1 MNIGGVEISGD
12 MLWVILGIVLLISE
26 MIAPG
31 AYLMFLGGAAV
42 LTGLIGFALP
52 LPFALELLIFAVA
65 SIASVYV
72 AKRWFDVYPILS
84 SAPLL
89 NARIAQMIGQTV
101 EVVEPIEG
109 GAGRVKVGDSV
120 WSASGPD
127 AVIGARMKIVGAEGN
142 RLAVEPVEA
151 LPPNEDSDTANSD

>member
-1 MNIGGVEISGD
+1 MNIGGIELSSE
-12 MLWVILGIVLLISE
+12 MLWVILGIILLISE

-31 AYLMFLGGAAV
+31 AYLMFLGGAAI
-42 LTGLIGFALP
+42 LTGILGFALP
-52 LPFALELLIFAVA
+52 LSFPLQLLIFALA
-65 SIASVYV
+65 SVASVYV

-101 EVVEPIEG
+101 EVVEPIESG
-109 GAGRVKVGDSV
+109 LGRVKVGDSV

-127 AVIGARMKIVGAEGN
+127 APVGTRMRIVGAEGN
-142 RLAVEPVEA
+142 RLAVEPIDA
-151 LPPNEDSDTANSD
+151 LPADKGSEPSAG

>member
-1 MNIGGVEISGD
+1 MNIGGTEISAET
-12 MLWVILGIVLLISE
+12 LWIILGIILLISE

-31 AYLMFLGGAAV
+31 AYLMFLGAAA
-42 LTGLIGFALP
+42 LFTGLLGFALP
-52 LPFALELLIFAVA
+52 MGLPLQLLVFALSSV
-65 SIASVYV
+65 ASVYI

-101 EVVEPIEG
+101 EVVDPIEG
-109 GAGRVKVGDSV
+109 GLGRVKVGDSV

-127 AVIGARMKIVGAEGN
+127 APVGTRMRITGAEGN
-142 RLAVEPVEA
+142 RLAVEPVTA
-151 LPPNEDSDTANSD
+151 LPESE

>member
-1 MNIGGVEISGD
+1 MNIGVIEISDD

-31 AYLMFLGGAAV
+31 AYLMFLGGAAI
-42 LTGLIGFALP
+42 LTGLLGFVLP
-52 LPFALELLIFAVA
+52 LSFSLQLLIFASSSV
-65 SIASVYV
+65 ASVYI

-109 GAGRVKVGDSV
+109 GLGRVKVGDSV

-127 AVIGARMKIVGAEGN
+127 AETGAWMKIVGAEGN
-142 RLAVEPVEA
+142 RLTVEPIDA
-151 LPPNEDSDTANSD
+151 LLGNDGLETTA

>member
-1 MNIGGVEISGD
+1 MNIGGIEISGEV
-12 MLWVILGIVLLISE
+12 LWMILGVILLISE

-31 AYLMFLGGAAV
+31 AYLMFLGGAAIF
-42 LTGLIGFALP
+42 TGLLGFALP
-52 LPFALELLIFAVA
+52 LPIAVQFLIFALS

-89 NARIAQMIGQTV
+89 NARVAQMIGQTV

-109 GAGRVKVGDSV
+109 GSGRVKVGDGV

-127 AVIGARMKIVGAEGN
+127 AAEGARMRIVGAEGN
-142 RLAVEPVEA
+142 RLAVEPIEA
-151 LPPNEDSDTANSD
+151 LTQDDDPPASSG

>member
-1 MNIGGVEISGD
+1 MNIGGTEISGD
-12 MLWVILGIVLLISE
+12 MLWVILGVILLIAE

-31 AYLMFLGGAAV
+31 AYLMFLGGAAI
-42 LTGLIGFALP
+42 LTGLLSFALP
-52 LPFALELLIFAVA
+52 LPFVVQLLIFALSSV
-65 SIASVYV
+65 ASVYV

-101 EVVEPIEG
+101 EVVEPIQG
-109 GAGRVKVGDSV
+109 GSGRVKVGDSV

-127 AVIGARMKIVGAEGN
+127 ADIGTRMKIVGAEGN
-142 RLAVEPVEA
+142 RLAVEPI
-151 LPPNEDSDTANSD
+151 DSLIADKGSETDAS